1 MLLANNM
8 STYPFFPPGIKEK
21 VKKLQNG
28 NNYLKLGSSEKH
40 WIGGRHLLKAL
51 QTPTD
56 LSFIR

>member
-40 WIGGRHLLKAL
+40 
-51 QTPTD
+51 
-56 LSFIR
+56 